1 MQVKTA
7 LTAVLLMVSG
17 ATAIA
22 TDACEYKQLQ
32 EALVIHRRRDY
43 DLTLFVLSRP
53 RMQLPQQLL
62 LQKWLELQVSRR
74 SFGQRARLERKM

>member
-1 MQVKTA
+1 MQIKTA

-22 TDACEYKQLQ
+22 TDACE
-32 EALVIHRRRDY
+32 
-43 DLTLFVLSRP
+43 P

-74 SFGQRARLERKM
+74 SFGQRARLERK